1 MFNFFECKANLFLPQ
16 YSQNSKFDLEMLM
29 NAPNKGTNMEWEDII
44 FGASD
49 DQRWMTDVSRDY
61 VSRVLSF

>member
-1 MFNFFECKANLFLPQ
+1 
-16 YSQNSKFDLEMLM
+16 M